1 MNGLGHN
8 ALVQTERALAR
19 ETWYLNDRPRWRII
33 RWLFHEPLDRDNA
46 VQIKNEPQPEAQQ
59 QPEED
64 LLAVSLQN
72 ARKFIVANWLHIVF
86 ALALVAAIA
95 MAVRAY
101 EYRRQSHVLA
111 AWGELGSVPADE
123 LQFVA
128 QPDKVEQMRQEALT
142 AVGDVVQHP
151 PEAAAMPWAQL
162 QFGSLQADGGDWT
175 GAARTFADLT
185 TKYPLSEPV
194 ATARAALATSL
205 EAQGKYKEAGDIY
218 ERLAGEDQPYYLLS
232 AARCRELAGDLDAAK
247 QLYEKARDNAAK
259 DQSLAQSALARLQDL
274 AMGLPLTVPPAV
286 QAAKLVVPAP
296 VAAPVVQPPTP
307 SATPAAPVSQPP
319 VPAAQPDKAAAQP
332 DKAAAQPAKPA
343 GENR

>member
-1 MNGLGHN
+1 M
-8 ALVQTERALAR
+8 
-19 ETWYLNDRPRWRII
+19 
-33 RWLFHEPLDRDNA
+33 
-46 VQIKNEPQPEAQQ
+46 QIKNEPQPEAQQ

-128 QPDKVEQMRQEALT
+128 QPDKAEQMRQEALT

-205 EAQGKYKEAGDIY
+205 EAQASTRKRATYT
-218 ERLAGEDQPYYLLS
+218 RS
-232 AARCRELAGDLDAAK
+232 W
-247 QLYEKARDNAAK
+247 
-259 DQSLAQSALARLQDL
+259 LARTS
-274 AMGLPLTVPPAV
+274 PTTCSPPPA
-286 QAAKLVVPAP
+286 AGNWPATWT
-296 VAAPVVQPPTP
+296 PPSSSTRRR
-307 SATPAAPVSQPP
+307 ATTLPRTRA
-319 VPAAQPDKAAAQP
+319 
-332 DKAAAQPAKPA
+332 
-343 GENR
+343 